1 MTATKWIP
9 GRPEKLSPRT
19 FGIGF
24 VAGVVVTLLTLMIL
38 DSEEDDF
45 TSGPTVLEA
54 SEETSDDV
62 IFTFAPILKSG
73 EMPKATAETIDEDKN
88 EAGSDTPLDNI
99 PN

>member
-38 DSEEDDF
+38 DSVEDDF
-45 TSGPTVLEA
+45 TSKPIALEGSKEA
-54 SEETSDDV
+54 SSDV
-62 IFTFAPILKSG
+62 VFTFAPILKSG
-73 EMPKATAETIDEDKN
+73 EMPKPTSGRIDKDENK
-88 EAGSDTPLDNI
+88 AGSNAPSNNI